1 MTPRKPVVKPKKTAV
16 RHHPFERALTWAE
29 NRILKAESERKKH
42 MEKLE
47 ALNKEI
53 PTLREIIRVHGGKS
67 DIGRQEYQEY
77 TSQLPDGTPAI
88 GRNRD
93 RELLPDLV
101 NPVMP
106 AGEPDFLE
114 ETDRRLNQMRT
125 K

>member
-1 MTPRKPVVKPKKTAV
+1 MSPRKAVVKAKKTAV

-53 PTLREIIRVHGGKS
+53 PSLREIIRVHGGKS
-67 DIGRQEYQEY
+67 DIGRQEYA
-77 TSQLPDGTPAI
+77 SQLPDGTPVI

-101 NPVMP
+101 NPVTP

>member
-1 MTPRKPVVKPKKTAV
+1 MTPRKAAVKAKKTAV

-67 DIGRQEYQEY
+67 DIGQITYEFQ
-77 TSQLPDGTPAI
+77 GTERSIPTP
-88 GRNRD
+88 RSLDRD
-93 RELLPDLV
+93 RELLSDLV
-101 NPVMP
+101 NPVTS

>member
-1 MTPRKPVVKPKKTAV
+1 MTPRKAVAKAKKTAV

-42 MEKLE
+42 IEKLE

-67 DIGRQEYQEY
+67 DIGRQEY
-77 TSQLPDGTPAI
+77 TSQLPDGTHVM
-88 GRNRD
+88 GSNRD

-101 NPVMP
+101 NPVTP